1 VNDDKPPLEKFKEFV
16 SEILT
21 VPKEAVQKA
30 EADRRAAFPPKPPA
44 KDEDDEAGAEPGDAP
59 KKRQAP

>member
-1 VNDDKPPLEKFKEFV
+1 MGDTRDPHSPLDRFRLFV

-21 VPKEAVQKA
+21 VTKEDVQKA

-44 KDEDDEAGAEPGDAP
+44 KDEEKDESDG
-59 KKRQAP
+59 